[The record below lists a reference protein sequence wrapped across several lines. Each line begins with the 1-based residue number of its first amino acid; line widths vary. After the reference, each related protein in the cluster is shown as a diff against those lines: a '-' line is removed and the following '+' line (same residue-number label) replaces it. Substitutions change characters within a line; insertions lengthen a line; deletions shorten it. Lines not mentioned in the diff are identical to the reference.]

1 MTWYTASLIETFVM
15 LDSEQSSFPVYENFI
30 LLEAKNPEIALEKA
44 KAIGMSVNTLAEELT
59 LDDKPAR
66 RVFVGVRKLI
76 TISNPFPMDLDETP
90 PVTETELTYS
100 EYELET
106 FQDVEALAAGEKLS
120 VIYIA

>member
-1 MTWYTASLIETFVM
+1 MTWYTASLIETVVM
-15 LDSEQSSFPVYENFI
+15 LDSKQSSFPVYENFI
-30 LLEAKNPEIALEKA
+30 LLEAENPKIALEKA
-44 KAIGMSVNTLAEELT
+44 KAIGMSVETLGEELT

-90 PVTETELTYS
+90 PVAETELTYS
-100 EYELET
+100 EYELAT

>member
-15 LDSEQSSFPVYENFI
+15 LDSEQFSFPVYENFI

-66 RVFVGVRKLI
+66 RVFRARSRTL
-76 TISNPFPMDLDETP
+76 FE
-90 PVTETELTYS
+90 
-100 EYELET
+100 
-106 FQDVEALAAGEKLS
+106 Q
-120 VIYIA
+120 

>member
-30 LLEAKNPEIALEKA
+30 LLEAENPEIALEKA

-59 LDDKPAR
+59 LDYKPAL

-90 PVTETELTYS
+90 PVAETELTYS
-100 EYELET
+100 EYELAT